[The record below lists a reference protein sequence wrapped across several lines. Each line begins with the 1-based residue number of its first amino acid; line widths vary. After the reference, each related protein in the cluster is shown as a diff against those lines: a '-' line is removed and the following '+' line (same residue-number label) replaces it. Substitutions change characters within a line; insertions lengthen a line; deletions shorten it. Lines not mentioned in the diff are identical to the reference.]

1 MPIVKMYIIF
11 TEIILSSLLT
21 LYLLISKTF
30 SNFAAVGSTHPIEA
44 AGGSPAC
51 LPWDALAPSRYSW

>member
-11 TEIILSSLLT
+11 TEIIFSSLLT

-30 SNFAAVGSTHPIEA
+30 SNFAAVGSTHPIETL
-44 AGGSPAC
+44 GGSPAG
-51 LPWDALAPSRYSW
+51 LP

>member
-11 TEIILSSLLT
+11 TEFILSSLLS

-30 SNFAAVGSTHPIEA
+30 SIFAAVGSTHPIETP
-44 AGGSPAC
+44 GGSPAG
-51 LPWDALAPSRYSW
+51 LP

>member
-30 SNFAAVGSTHPIEA
+30 SIFAAVGSTHHLEA
-44 AGGSPAC
+44 GAGSPAG
-51 LPWDALAPSRYSW
+51 LQ